1 MSACVYD
8 TSGAHSAGGWSHAP
22 LEAAAHAMV
31 NQDQEE
37 RWADARID
45 GREQLSVREA
55 VLEHRDRFAH
65 AVNDFKVARALAQ
78 GARQNRCKLSLF
90 PSCGWEGQPNSF
102 LENLVHT
109 FSGQGAAW
117 DLAQQI
123 ATGRPPAVAQAG
135 RVMLCARKRPMLRHE
150 TVKGE
155 WDAVE
160 CGAARNS
167 ILCHE
172 GKMARNGRRLE
183 MNHRLYRF
191 DKVWGESATN
201 SDVYN
206 GCVAPLVKWAR
217 KGQGATLLLH
227 GQTGTGKTHTL
238 VGVLE
243 RALRELDDKEV
254 GLQLFEVQG
263 KRCLDLLRGRAEVR
277 LMSDSDDGVHV
288 RGGTE
293 LRCVLDGGA
302 ENLGQALR
310 EQQQRQEKE
319 AIDTSAPVSLHQ
331 ALLVGLAERSSQATE
346 RNSASSRS
354 HAVCTITLAGGGSLR
369 LVDLAGSERN
379 YETTMMTAAEHRE
392 SAEINSALVALKDC
406 FREWEQLQQGGKGRP
421 PFRASRLTQVL
432 RSCFTDLKHR
442 TALLACVSPCATDM
456 LHTVNTLKHTAMMST
471 GLATGNQS
479 AKIDLPV
486 RLPPVGKPMELWT
499 SEEVVAW
506 LSSVDGGR
514 FQNVVLPPLTDG
526 RGLCKMSGMAIRLLH
541 ARDLRAARVD
551 NEGESWNVA
560 ARSGATGAALY
571 AAVERERML
580 WSGGRER
587 PE

>member
-1 MSACVYD
+1 MPVCAYD
-8 TSGAHSAGGWSHAP
+8 TSGAHAAGGWSDAP
-22 LEAAAHAMV
+22 LEAAVHGLV
-31 NQDQEE
+31 NASQEE
-37 RWADARID
+37 RWAEARID

-55 VLEHRDRFAH
+55 VLEHRQRFCD
-65 AVNDFKVARALAQ
+65 AVRDFNVTRALAQ
-78 GARQNRCKLSLF
+78 GALQRRCLLSFL
-90 PSCGWEGQPNSF
+90 PDCGWEGQPHSF
-102 LENLVHT
+102 LENLVHS

-117 DLAQQI
+117 KLAQQI
-123 ATGRPPAVAQAG
+123 VAG
-135 RVMLCARKRPMLRHE
+135 HPSVMTRSTRVMLCVRKRPMLRHE

-160 CGAARNS
+160 CGAAPNS

-183 MNHRLYRF
+183 LHHRFYSF

-217 KGQGATLLLH
+217 KGEGATLLLH

-243 RALRELDDKEV
+243 RALQELQEKEV

-263 KRCLDLLRGRAEVR
+263 KRCLDLLKARAEVR
-277 LMSDSDDGVHV
+277 LMSDSDECVHV
-288 RGGTE
+288 RGGTAV
-293 LRCVLDGGA
+293 RCVLDGDA
-302 ENLGQALR
+302 QNLSEALR
-310 EQQQRQEKE
+310 EELQRKE
-319 AIDTSAPVSLHQ
+319 RTCLDTSAPVPLYQ
-331 ALLVGLAERSSQATE
+331 ALRVGLAERASQATE

-354 HAVCTITLAGGGSLR
+354 HAICIITLGSGGSLR

-379 YETTMMTAAEHRE
+379 YETTEMSAKEHRE

-432 RSCFTDLKHR
+432 RSCFTDLNHR
-442 TALLACVSPCATDM
+442 TALLACVSPCATDV
-456 LHTVNTLKHTAMMST
+456 LHTVNTLKHTAMMSSAAR
-471 GLATGNQS
+471 GHQS
-479 AKIDLPV
+479 VKVDLPV
-486 RLPPVGKPMELWT
+486 RLPPVGKPMERWT

-526 RGLCKMSGMAIRLLH
+526 QRLCQMSGMAIRLLH
-541 ARDLRAARVD
+541 AGDLRAARVD

-560 ARSGATGAALY
+560 ARAGAAGAALY
-571 AAVERERML
+571 AAVERERAL
-580 WSGGRER
+580 WSAELS
-587 PE
+587 